1 MAHAAST
8 LLQTLVTSGRW
19 GETQGPWYSGI
30 TWVLGASQW
39 NTSM

>member
-19 GETQGPWYSGI
+19 GETQGPWYPGI